1 MLPSTAKRRM
11 PAPVPECLPRRGPP
25 PGGGKIMRDQP
36 PHSKRMTAQTQTKWR
51 TTVRLGFALLLA
63 CFLGAE
69 TARAQNPIGTWL
81 VADGTTH
88 IRIVNC
94 SDSLWGIVA
103 WTRSPDG
110 RDVNNPD
117 PALRTRPTLGIPVLL
132 HMRPAKQA
140 GNWEGEVYNAKDGRT
155 YDATITLRSADT
167 LHIEGCVLGILCGGE
182 DWQRVQSAKTN
193 TTRSLPVSH
202 STKSIC
208 SRISAGPRRP

>member
-1 MLPSTAKRRM
+1 M
-11 PAPVPECLPRRGPP
+11 
-25 PGGGKIMRDQP
+25 
-36 PHSKRMTAQTQTKWR
+36 
-51 TTVRLGFALLLA
+51 RLGFALLLA
-63 CFLGAE
+63 FLLSAE
-69 TARAQNPIGTWL
+69 TARAQNPTGTWL

-117 PALRTRPTLGIPVLL
+117 PALRTRRTLGIPVLL
-132 HMRPAKQA
+132 DMRPAAKA
-140 GNWEGEVYNAKDGRT
+140 GRWKGEVYNAKDGRT

-182 DWQRVQSAKTN
+182 DWQRVRPAKTN
-193 TTRSLPVSH
+193 TTGSPPVPD

-208 SRISAGPRRP
+208 SRLSAGPRRP